1 MIGTRELTKTFRR
14 VRALDNLNIDIPDGS
29 AFALVGPNGAG
40 KSTLIKTL
48 LNIWQP
54 SSGTAEVLGIDSRRI
69 GPEQLQQIGYV
80 SEGQQI
86 PEWMTVGAFVA
97 YCRGFYERWDDT
109 LAAELLHRF
118 DLPPGRKLSHLS
130 RGMRMKAALATSLSY
145 RPKLVILDEPFSGLD
160 VLVRDE
166 LIDSI
171 LERAAEA
178 TVLLASHDLGE
189 IENFATHIAY
199 IDRGK
204 LWFTDEMDQVRRRFR
219 EVEVTLD
226 APVELPRDWPAEW
239 LQPEQSNVVV
249 RFTDT
254 SWSPA
259 TEQRV
264 RTLMTGVRTVTTR
277 DLPLRSVFVA
287 LAKSTRSQ
295 KGAAA

>member
-1 MIGTRELTKTFRR
+1 MIRTRELTKTFRG
-14 VRALDNLNIDIPDGS
+14 VRALDSLDIDIPEGS

-48 LNIWQP
+48 LNILQP

-69 GPEQLQQIGYV
+69 GPPQFQQIGYV

-86 PEWMTVGAFVA
+86 PGWMTVGAFVA

-118 DLPPGRKLSHLS
+118 DLPLDRKLSRLS
-130 RGMRMKAALATSLSY
+130 RGMRMKAALASSLAY
-145 RPKLVILDEPFSGLD
+145 RPKLIILDEPFSGLD

-166 LIDSI
+166 LIESI
-171 LERAAEA
+171 LDRVAES

-204 LWFTDEMDQVRRRFR
+204 LWFTDEMEQVRRRFR

-226 APVELPRDWPAEW
+226 APPGPLRDWPAEW
-239 LQPEQSNVVV
+239 LQPERSNFVV

-254 SWSPA
+254 SWSPE

-264 RTLMTGVRTVTTR
+264 RALMTDVRTVTIR
-277 DLPLRSVFVA
+277 ELPLRSVFVA
-287 LAKSTRSQ
+287 LAKSTRGR